1 MSWTFCIC
9 KIFTQFHLFL
19 TTLMTN
25 DNNLKDNVDDK
36 YRNIYE
42 NDEVDSNSI
51 KQKQWGCDI
60 WLMKINIIEQVK
72 SI

>member
-1 MSWTFCIC
+1 
-9 KIFTQFHLFL
+9 
-19 TTLMTN
+19 MTN

-60 WLMKINIIEQVK
+60 WLMTINMIEQVK